1 MASRYDQRE
10 IVIQALFESDFN
22 DTLDTTNVEA
32 VLKRD
37 ALEFLLLESV
47 PEFAQTLA
55 SGVVLKREVID
66 QIIEKAAPE
75 WPMHKISIIDRALLR
90 LGIFE
95 LLFGSE
101 LNIPPKV
108 AINEA
113 IELAKAFG
121 GDTSRK
127 FVNGV
132 LGGIYKEM
140 APADSGEVGKSGEIQ
155 KEKKRVE
162 TIQMAGAIVYR
173 RNEDKLE
180 IAMVRDMFKHWTL
193 PKGTISEGETKEA
206 CAMRKVKEEINLEIK
221 IEKNIKENEY
231 TADSKQGLITK
242 KHVSYFIARAIT
254 ESIQTEPTNT
264 GILEAKWALVSD
276 LDNLKIYKDIR
287 DMIQAE
293 IKNI

>member
-10 IVIQALFESDFN
+10 IVIQALFECDFN
-22 DTLDTTNVEA
+22 DMLDTANVEA
-32 VLKRD
+32 VLQRD

-95 LLFGSE
+95 LIFGSE
-101 LNIPPKV
+101 LSIPPKV

-140 APADSGEVGKSGEIQ
+140 TPQEDMRSADQKVKSKTKVDI
-155 KEKKRVE
+155 
-162 TIQMAGAIVYR
+162 INMSGAIVCVG
-173 RNEDKLE
+173 EGESLKV
-180 IAMVRDMFKHWTL
+180 AMVKDMFKHWTL
-193 PKGTISEGETKEA
+193 PKGTIGEGESKEE
-206 CAMRKVKEEINLEIK
+206 CAVRKIKEEINIDIK
-221 IEKNIKENEY
+221 IKAKIKENEY

-242 KHVSYFIARAIT
+242 KHVTYFLAEAV
-254 ESIQTEPTNT
+254 SADMKIQPENT
-264 GILEAKWALVSD
+264 GIVDVRWCGLAEMQE
-276 LDNLKIYKDIR
+276 LKIYKDIR
-287 DMIQAE
+287 EVIEEAVKQ
-293 IKNI
+293 I